1 MSAPAA
7 ALRLVPFTASV
18 ARYTATAEKRWA
30 STSTYDSYNFGCGK
44 VRVLTVK
51 IWSWKSLNDSQAEQ
65 EVSRGYPAFVHNV
78 SAKSQRIVYSMFI
91 ARLLTLGEGEWP
103 QVLRRILLYLFSNI
117 SVSVQI
123 AESKFGYRQGRDW
136 QTNRNL
142 SADSSVNHAKPW

>member
-18 ARYTATAEKRWA
+18 ARYTATAEKRWV
-30 STSTYDSYNFGCGK
+30 STSTYGSYNFGCGK

-51 IWSWKSLNDSQAEQ
+51 IWSWKSLNDSQTEQ

-103 QVLRRILLYLFSNI
+103 QVLRRILLYLFSTLAFLFRLLNARSLGTGKVEI
-117 SVSVQI
+117 GKQI
-123 AESKFGYRQGRDW
+123 ETSRPILQ
-136 QTNRNL
+136 
-142 SADSSVNHAKPW
+142 

>member
-18 ARYTATAEKRWA
+18 ARYTATAEKRWV
-30 STSTYDSYNFGCGK
+30 STLTFNSYTFRCGK
-44 VRVLTVK
+44 VKMLTVK

-65 EVSRGYPAFVHNV
+65 EVSRGYPAFIHNV

-103 QVLRRILLYLFSNI
+103 QVLRRILLYLFLALAFLFRLLNARSLSTGKVEI
-117 SVSVQI
+117 GKQI
-123 AESKFGYRQGRDW
+123 ETSRPILQ
-136 QTNRNL
+136 
-142 SADSSVNHAKPW
+142 